1 MSGVKMSTLDGK
13 DKSEA
18 TTAVQGM
25 RGLEASVDQIQY
37 PHMNE
42 DHRH

>member
-1 MSGVKMSTLDGK
+1 MSGVKMNTLDGK

-25 RGLEASVDQIQY
+25 RGLEGSVDQIQY
-37 PHMNE
+37 PRMNE